1 MKLSNFKFN
10 FLSSWMCIYI
20 YHLIL
25 ILIWKWKRLNWP
37 FAKHRFD
44 IYTFSNL
51 FTIYHKLLL
60 QKFYHIFI
68 YLFFFINVLQLGI
81 IKRLHDHS
89 IMIYNRHLIFMNYIF
104 LNFPFFKTRLS
115 ILVLLKI
122 LVISLMGIWCA
133 IPVIE
138 TFSNLTDIEWCVRLI
153 ILFLSH
159 SMRNFTIV
167 EKLICIFSIFF

>member
-1 MKLSNFKFN
+1 MPSIALIFIYFLIYLRFITNYFCKNFITY
-10 FLSSWMCIYI
+10 L
-20 YHLIL
+20 
-25 ILIWKWKRLNWP
+25 
-37 FAKHRFD
+37 
-44 IYTFSNL
+44 
-51 FTIYHKLLL
+51 
-60 QKFYHIFI
+60 FI

-138 TFSNLTDIEWCVRLI
+138 TFSNLTDIRWYRVTCTFNYS
-153 ILFLSH
+153 LF
-159 SMRNFTIV
+159 IAQYA
-167 EKLICIFSIFF
+167 